1 MAPSYDCTAS
11 ILLCVEDNESVMGFD
26 EEEEISSREV
36 EGHAR
41 SGFLGQRSGFY
52 GDFLMD
58 FPLQTGEC
66 LALLVERECEHLPR
80 GDYAERLKNGA
91 LDLSIRRDAIDWM
104 WKVHAYYGFGPL
116 SAYLAVNYLDRFLSA
131 YELPQGNAWM
141 TQLLSVACLSLAAK
155 MEETEVPLSLDLQVG
170 EAKFVFEARTIQRME
185 LLVLSTLKWR
195 MQAVTPF
202 SFIDYFLHKL
212 NDGTAPSK
220 LSVSRAVEL
229 VLSITRGVD
238 FLAFRPSQIAAA
250 VALTV
255 LGETHIVEVER
266 AINFCTH
273 VEKERV
279 LRCCE
284 LIQDMMLRRDMSH
297 KTAGSSISSVPR
309 SPIGVLDAACLS
321 YRSEDA
327 TVGSHATCHESSPAN
342 KRRRISRLPFS

>member
-1 MAPSYDCTAS
+1 
-11 ILLCVEDNESVMGFD
+11 
-26 EEEEISSREV
+26 
-36 EGHAR
+36 
-41 SGFLGQRSGFY
+41 
-52 GDFLMD
+52 
-58 FPLQTGEC
+58 
-66 LALLVERECEHLPR
+66 
-80 GDYAERLKNGA
+80 
-91 LDLSIRRDAIDWM
+91 M

-155 MEETEVPLSLDLQVG
+155 MEETEVPLSLDLQ
-170 EAKFVFEARTIQRME
+170 AKFVFEARTIQRME

-212 NDGTAPSK
+212 NDGNAPSK

-266 AINFCTH
+266 AMNFCTH

-284 LIQDMMLRRDMSH
+284 LIQDMMLMRDMSH